1 MTTPKAGYYLPNKEL
16 VPGTTTII
24 SRFKDSG
31 ALMHWAASQGQLVE
45 RGVIKHWRD
54 AAENAANIGTQ
65 AHEAIE
71 AFIRGNP
78 VDLTGSD
85 PKVKQAYDNAM
96 SWLQSTKIEIVPEL
110 QEIQLVSIDY
120 KFGGTPDAI
129 GLHEGKL
136 VLIDWKTSNSV
147 YSDYLIQMAA
157 YRHLIERGL
166 RMDTYQP
173 FGIELAPGAY
183 ICRFA
188 KDHGDFA
195 SHYFGD
201 LSDAWEQ
208 FTLFR
213 RAYEIDKALS
223 KRAA

>member
-1 MTTPKAGYYLPNKEL
+1 MATPKAGYYLPDRTR

-24 SRFKDSG
+24 GRFKDSG

-45 RGVIKHWRD
+45 RGVIKNWRD
-54 AAENAANIGTQ
+54 SAEEAADIGTQ

-71 AFIRGNP
+71 AFLHGAPMDMQGKDER
-78 VDLTGSD
+78 VL
-85 PKVKQAYDNAM
+85 QAYENAM
-96 SWLQSTKIEIVPEL
+96 SWLKSTRIEIVPEL
-110 QEIQLVSIDY
+110 QEIQLVSEEY
-120 KFGGTPDAI
+120 QFGGTPDAI

-136 VLIDWKTSNSV
+136 VLIDWKTSNAV

-157 YRHLIERGL
+157 YRHLIQKGL

-173 FGIELAPGAY
+173 LGIELAPGAY

-188 KDHGDFA
+188 KGHGDFA
-195 SHYFGD
+195 SHFFGD
-201 LSDAWEQ
+201 LEDAWEQ
-208 FTLFR
+208 FVLFR
-213 RAYEIDKALS
+213 RAYEIDKALK